1 MKEYFE
7 KLKKR
12 AGVIILF
19 GQMCIIIYQLGT
31 LESKKVIICE
41 PDQYQQR
48 IVCVEQW
55 TKNPKSSTIYGAVP
69 INAEGCIVAHP
80 ESNVS
85 MIQ

>member
-31 LESKKVIICE
+31 LESKKVIVCEQHYHQIIC
-41 PDQYQQR
+41 R
-48 IVCVEQW
+48 EQ
-55 TKNPKSSTIYGAVP
+55 
-69 INAEGCIVAHP
+69 
-80 ESNVS
+80 
-85 MIQ
+85 

>member
-31 LESKKVIICE
+31 LESKTITICRAD
-41 PDQYQQR
+41 PYGQV
-48 IVCVEQW
+48 IVCEEQ
-55 TKNPKSSTIYGAVP
+55 
-69 INAEGCIVAHP
+69 
-80 ESNVS
+80 
-85 MIQ
+85 

>member
-41 PDQYQQR
+41 LDSYQQR
-48 IVCVEQW
+48 IICIEQ
-55 TKNPKSSTIYGAVP
+55 
-69 INAEGCIVAHP
+69 
-80 ESNVS
+80 
-85 MIQ
+85 